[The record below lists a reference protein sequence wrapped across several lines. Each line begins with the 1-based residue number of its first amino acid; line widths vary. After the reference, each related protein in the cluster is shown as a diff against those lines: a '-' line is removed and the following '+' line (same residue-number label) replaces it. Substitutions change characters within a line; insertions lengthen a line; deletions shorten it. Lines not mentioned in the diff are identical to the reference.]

1 MEKNKRLLL
10 LLMVSVVLSLSSIF
24 YLAMQ
29 NMDLRR
35 DLYTM
40 ESQLQR
46 SERKAQFYLERWNKE
61 IDKRVYYY
69 DRLVQISANREAAK
83 ALGNEEQPVPQKN
96 TITKLYVYVYN
107 DDSSKRYYAG
117 IPLAESELIRRN
129 LRYEGWYMPNEIPDS
144 Y

>member
-35 DLYTM
+35 DLYSM
-40 ESQLQR
+40 ESQFQR

-69 DRLVQISANREAAK
+69 DQLVQISANSEAAK
-83 ALGNEEQPVPQKN
+83 AL
-96 TITKLYVYVYN
+96 
-107 DDSSKRYYAG
+107 A
-117 IPLAESELIRRN
+117 
-129 LRYEGWYMPNEIPDS
+129 NEIPDS
-144 Y
+144 Q

>member
-10 LLMVSVVLSLSSIF
+10 LLMVSVALSLSSIC

-40 ESQLQR
+40 ESQFQR
-46 SERKAQFYLERWNKE
+46 SESKAQFYLERLNKE

-83 ALGNEEQPVPQKN
+83 ALGNE
-96 TITKLYVYVYN
+96 
-107 DDSSKRYYAG
+107 
-117 IPLAESELIRRN
+117 
-129 LRYEGWYMPNEIPDS
+129 IPDS
-144 Y
+144 H